1 MKQFYGL
8 KYRNEL
14 RKYWFDRAN
23 NTNDKIKQVKY
34 IRKYYIFGT
43 IQIFMKIYDYL
54 RYNRYTLKKKEIIYE

>member
-1 MKQFYGL
+1 M
-8 KYRNEL
+8 NEF

-23 NTNDKIKQVKY
+23 NTNNKIKQDKN
-34 IRKYYIFGT
+34 IRKYYIFVT